1 MTVQQTT
8 EEKVK
13 TRIVETADKGL
24 DIIDQYFDGK
34 ETDSNKVNIA
44 FRIVG
49 QSTKV
54 MHMNQVK
61 VFTERSQALRLLPWL
76 SDESAREQYIRM
88 TNPQIAP
95 KLLHRPKKQKATA

>member
-1 MTVQQTT
+1 MTQVTLTQ

-13 TRIVETADKGL
+13 TRIVDAADKGL
-24 DIIDQYFDGK
+24 DIIDEYFTGQ
-34 ETDSNKVNIA
+34 ETDSGKVSMA
-44 FRIVG
+44 FKMVG

-54 MHMNQVK
+54 MHMNQIK

-76 SDESAREQYIRM
+76 SDDSAREQYIRM

-95 KLLHRPKKQKATA
+95 KLLHRPKKENK